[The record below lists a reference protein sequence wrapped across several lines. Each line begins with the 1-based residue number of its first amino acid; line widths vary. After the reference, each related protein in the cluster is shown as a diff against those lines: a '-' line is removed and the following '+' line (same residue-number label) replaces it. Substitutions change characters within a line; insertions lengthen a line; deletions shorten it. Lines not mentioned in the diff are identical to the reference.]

1 MGETIQDHFVVLQ
14 AGKKGYISCPLLL
27 GGAMQ
32 LVLDNRTWHRV
43 PWPQTPHTKYQ
54 VTTVVVAV
62 ITLREVGPSLVLKS
76 DLVLG

>member
-1 MGETIQDHFVVLQ
+1 
-14 AGKKGYISCPLLL
+14 
-27 GGAMQ
+27 MQ
-32 LVLDNRTWHRV
+32 LVLDNRTWHRG